1 MTRLQS
7 LALVIVGYDSEAV
20 LKGLFDSLRQSSVM
34 PSRIIMVE
42 NSPVLPK
49 LEAMKEIPINVL
61 HRPDNPGYGAAIN
74 YAIATLPAIVTE
86 VVVCNPDI
94 TIDPEAIETLLTS
107 MENFERTAICG
118 PAIFDSKGDLY
129 PSARAIPGIRI
140 GIGHALLGK
149 VWPSNPW
156 TQRYLGNYEGSET
169 RVVGWLSGSFFLIS
183 RKAFDQIRGFDEGY
197 FMFFEDVDLGF
208 RLKKLGYRSAYV
220 PSARITHMGAHST
233 SSRMKS
239 MIKAHHRSAERF
251 LSKLYP
257 GRLRAPLRAAL
268 NLGLRIRAALASSR
282 FEQ

>member
-149 VWPSNPW
+149 AWPSNPW

-183 RKAFDQIRGFDEGY
+183 RRAFDQIRGFDEGY

>member
-1 MTRLQS
+1 MTRRQS

-20 LKGLFDSLRQSSVM
+20 LKGFFDSLRQSSVM
-34 PSRIIMVE
+34 PSHIIMVE

-49 LEAMKEIPINVL
+49 LEAMKGLPIKVL
-61 HRPDNPGYGAAIN
+61 HRHDNPGYGAAVN
-74 YAIATLPAIVTE
+74 FGIATLPAVVTE

>member
-1 MTRLQS
+1 MTRRQS

-20 LKGLFDSLRQSSVM
+20 LKGFFDSLRQSSVM
-34 PSRIIMVE
+34 PSHIIMVE

-49 LEAMKEIPINVL
+49 LEAMKGLPIKVL
-61 HRPDNPGYGAAIN
+61 HRPDNPGYGAAVN
-74 YAIATLPAIVTE
+74 FAIATLPAVVTE